1 MNDEHDADPDEV
13 MDDVT
18 GDPEVDA
25 ERDARIRAL
34 LAELGSGPDGEPIP
48 PEVEARLDDTL
59 ALLVAER
66 GRVAGGSGEGAQ
78 ASSDSKTGNVVPL
91 RRRWLPRAGAA
102 AAAVI
107 VLGVG
112 GLAVANLSGLS
123 QSEQQ
128 SSSDSAG
135 ASAPEAES
143 GAESKADAKAGS
155 KAGSDAGSD
164 SGADSSTGA
173 TQLPAL
179 SAASF
184 EGDVSIL
191 LQGRAS
197 KLASEGEAAGEG
209 EGADEPAPSNRE
221 NLVPGAPGVLPSRAC
236 RGPEVTDGAA
246 ARQVL
251 YDGRKA
257 VLLVHPERGG
267 RLLVEAWSCDG
278 DQRLASTKIKP

>member
-1 MNDEHDADPDEV
+1 MNDEHDADPD
-13 MDDVT
+13 DIT
-18 GDPEVDA
+18 IDPEQ
-25 ERDARIRAL
+25 DARLRAL

-66 GRVAGGSGEGAQ
+66 GRAAGGSGEDEAGQ
-78 ASSDSKTGNVVPL
+78 STTGNVVPL

-112 GLAVANLSGLS
+112 GLAVANFSGLS

-135 ASAPEAES
+135 ASAPKAES
-143 GAESKADAKAGS
+143 GADSETGS
-155 KAGSDAGSD
+155 EPGSD
-164 SGADSSTGA
+164 SSTAA
-173 TQLPAL
+173 TQLPDL

-184 EGDVSIL
+184 ESDVSVL

-197 KLASEGEAAGEG
+197 MLASEGEAAREG
-209 EGADEPAPSNRE
+209 EAAEEPAPTSRDNA
-221 NLVPGAPGVLPSRAC
+221 LAGAPGVLPSRAC
-236 RGPEVTDGAA
+236 PGPEVTDGAA
-246 ARQVL
+246 ARQVR
-251 YDGRKA
+251 YDGRRA

-267 RLLVEAWSCDG
+267 RLLVEAWNCEG

>member
-1 MNDEHDADPDEV
+1 MNDEHDADPD
-13 MDDVT
+13 DIT
-18 GDPEVDA
+18 SDPEVEA
-25 ERDARIRAL
+25 EQDARIRAL

-48 PEVEARLDDTL
+48 PEVEARFDDTL

-66 GRVAGGSGEGAQ
+66 SRAAGGPGEHE
-78 ASSDSKTGNVVPL
+78 STTENVVPL

-112 GLAVANLSGLS
+112 GLAVANFSGLS
-123 QSEQQ
+123 QSEQR

-143 GAESKADAKAGS
+143 GADSKTGSEPESEP
-155 KAGSDAGSD
+155 GSD
-164 SGADSSTGA
+164 SRTGA
-173 TQLPAL
+173 TQLPDL

-184 EGDVSIL
+184 ESDVSVL

-197 KLASEGEAAGEG
+197 MLASEGEAAGEG
-209 EGADEPAPSNRE
+209 EAGEEPAPSSRDNA
-221 NLVPGAPGVLPSRAC
+221 LAGAPGVLPSRAC
-236 RGPEVTDGAA
+236 PGPEVTDGAA

-251 YDGRKA
+251 YDGRRA

-267 RLLVEAWSCDG
+267 RLLVEAWNCDG
-278 DQRLASTKIKP
+278 DRRLTSTKIKP

>member
-1 MNDEHDADPDEV
+1 MNDEHDAEP
-13 MDDVT
+13 DDVT
-18 GDPEVDA
+18 SDPEQ
-25 ERDARIRAL
+25 EARIRAL
-34 LAELGSGPDGEPIP
+34 LAELGAGPDGAPIP
-48 PEVEARLDDTL
+48 PEVEARLDETL

-66 GRVAGGSGEGAQ
+66 GRAASGPGDDEVHEP
-78 ASSDSKTGNVVPL
+78 ASDNVVPL

-112 GLAVANLSGLS
+112 GLAVANFGNLS

-128 SSSDSAG
+128 RSSDSAG

-143 GAESKADAKAGS
+143 DAESKA
-155 KAGSDAGSD
+155 
-164 SGADSSTGA
+164 GADSRSGA
-173 TQLPAL
+173 NQLPGL

-184 EGDVSIL
+184 ESDVSTL

-197 KLASEGEAAGEG
+197 MLASEGEAAREG
-209 EGADEPAPSNRE
+209 QAADEPSPNRRE
-221 NLVPGAPGVLPSRAC
+221 NAMPGAAGVLPSRAC
-236 RGPEVTDGAA
+236 PGPEVTDGAA

-251 YDGRKA
+251 YDGRKS

-267 RLLVEAWSCDG
+267 RLLVEAWNCDG
-278 DQRLASTKIKP
+278 DRRLASTKIKP

>member
-1 MNDEHDADPDEV
+1 MNDEHDAEP
-13 MDDVT
+13 DDVT
-18 GDPEVDA
+18 SDPEQ
-25 ERDARIRAL
+25 EARIRAL

-48 PEVEARLDDTL
+48 PEVEARLDETL

-66 GRVAGGSGEGAQ
+66 GRTAADPGDDEVQEPT
-78 ASSDSKTGNVVPL
+78 SDNVVPL
-91 RRRWLPRAGAA
+91 RRRWLSRAGAA

-112 GLAVANLSGLS
+112 GLAVANFGNLS

-128 SSSDSAG
+128 RSSDSAG

-143 GAESKADAKAGS
+143 DAESKA
-155 KAGSDAGSD
+155 
-164 SGADSSTGA
+164 GADSRSGA
-173 TQLPAL
+173 NQLPDL

-184 EGDVSIL
+184 ESDVSIL

-197 KLASEGEAAGEG
+197 MLASEGEGAGEG
-209 EGADEPAPSNRE
+209 EAADEPSPNSRE
-221 NLVPGAPGVLPSRAC
+221 KAMPGAPGVLPSRAC
-236 RGPEVTDGAA
+236 PGPEVTDGAA

-251 YDGRKA
+251 YDGRKS

-267 RLLVEAWSCDG
+267 RLLVEAWNCDG
-278 DQRLASTKIKP
+278 DRRLASTKIKPS

>member
-1 MNDEHDADPDEV
+1 MNDEHDADPD
-13 MDDVT
+13 DITQDVT
-18 GDPEVDA
+18 SDPDVD
-25 ERDARIRAL
+25 EGQDTHIREL
-34 LAELGSGPDGEPIP
+34 LAELGSGPDGEPLP
-48 PEVEARLDDTL
+48 PEVEARLDETL

-66 GRVAGGSGEGAQ
+66 SRATGDSGAPDEDE
-78 ASSDSKTGNVVPL
+78 STYDPRTGNVVPF

-102 AAAVI
+102 AAAII

-135 ASAPEAES
+135 GSASKAVPKAGS
-143 GAESKADAKAGS
+143 GAESES
-155 KAGSDAGSD
+155 GSD
-164 SGADSSTGA
+164 SGTG
-173 TQLPAL
+173 TNQLPDL

-184 EGDVSIL
+184 ESEVSML

-197 KLASEGEAAGEG
+197 MLSSEGEATGEG
-209 EGADEPAPSNRE
+209 KAADEPSPNSRDKALPA
-221 NLVPGAPGVLPSRAC
+221 APGVLPSRDC
-236 RGPEVTDGAA
+236 QGPEVTDGAA

-251 YDGRKA
+251 YDGRRA

-267 RLLVEAWSCDG
+267 RLLVDAWSCDG
-278 DQRLASTKIKP
+278 DRRLASTKIKP